1 MRLKVETRQFEV
13 VVNKKAP
20 FSKRWNV
27 FYDAK
32 ENFVSELRRSG
43 KVVFCVFWYI
53 YALKHR
59 EYSPF

>member
-1 MRLKVETRQFEV
+1 METRQFEV
-13 VVNKKAP
+13 AVNKKTP
-20 FSKRWNV
+20 FSKKWKV

-43 KVVFCVFWYI
+43 EVVFCVSWYI
-53 YALKHR
+53 YALKHH